1 VGGVSGRAGTKAG
14 GSNPSACIS
23 FVCRG
28 GRRHPGF
35 PEGGSL
41 RGASSERR
49 PRSARLSVAAA
60 SSAANERAGDSGCP
74 KVAKEGNDVGLRSLS
89 VDTGRRHETSS
100 HALRDASFTRSFDP
114 CTSILTM
121 LCRGQTRLR
130 WGALE
135 GITAGQTRVTGR
147 NQHWGQRSGR
157 SAARRVSLLCQRS
170 GVVRKKR
177 KVVEAI
183 VPARKRE
190 LLVWLLARRKQ
201 LQKSSGGVWSRIS
214 SAYAQQKL
222 RQGRVN
228 GDLARSERQ

>member
-1 VGGVSGRAGTKAG
+1 VHFLRVSWRQKASRFSGRRLSSRSVVGSKASV
-14 GSNPSACIS
+14 GS
-23 FVCRG
+23 
-28 GRRHPGF
+28 
-35 PEGGSL
+35 
-41 RGASSERR
+41 
-49 PRSARLSVAAA
+49 LSVAAA

-135 GITAGQTRVTGR
+135 GITAGQTRVTGM

-177 KVVEAI
+177 KVVEAT

-190 LLVWLLARRKQ
+190 FWFGCSHVV
-201 LQKSSGGVWSRIS
+201 SSCRSR
-214 SAYAQQKL
+214 
-222 RQGRVN
+222 
-228 GDLARSERQ
+228 